1 MERRYQAPEHAMFAE
16 VGHGGG
22 GRDRYADAIVM
33 CLWASRGHRVM
44 GFEFKQ
50 DRRDWLREL
59 KDPSKAE
66 TFASMC
72 DEWWLVTTDNV
83 VKDEDEVPET
93 WGWLYLGPKAQS
105 LKVKRKPERKSR
117 ADRPDIPRGF
127 MAALIRRSHEF
138 SQRRPE
144 INAAREEGYIKG
156 HADGTSKR
164 GRKDELAVAESQ
176 ARALQMEVDF
186 YKQATKEAGMDFKAW
201 DYPQIAKYVK
211 MLQRVDPRNLEHGF
225 RQALRSVQGIGTSL
239 EAALKELEEPDSD
252 TQ

>member
-105 LKVKRKPERKSR
+105 LKVMRKPERKSR

-127 MAALIRRSHEF
+127 MAAIIRRSHEF

-144 INAAREEGYIKG
+144 INAASEAGYARG
-156 HADGTSKR
+156 HAEGVRKR
-164 GRKDELAVAESQ
+164 GGQDELALAKTEI
-176 ARALQMEVDF
+176 RALKRHVEL
-186 YKQATKEAGMDFKAW
+186 YEESAKEAGLGDFRSW
-201 DYPQIAKYVK
+201 DFPRIAKYVK
-211 MLQRVDPRNLEHGF
+211 MLQTVDPGRLENSY

-239 EAALKELEEPDSD
+239 EAALKELEAEG
-252 TQ
+252 